1 MSTKF
6 LDIAI
11 LFDNGQ
17 FLLPMDD
24 DFRAKLKFDTEEYLR
39 NGLLSAT
46 LVASKH
52 YLISVSYPSC
62 EDSASPA
69 SCAIV
74 DDIIY
79 SLEKLG
85 QCHNGYGVDFHDVYS
100 EALSDD
106 DLQSLITAGVSIA
119 DPVRGSRNC
128 QEKFN
133 SYDPV
138 PRKFVPAVSLAVGD
152 TCLYALPIF
161 HVDVRHVEPP

>member
-6 LDIAI
+6 LDIAE
-11 LFDNGQ
+11 FFGYGH

-24 DFRAKLKFDTEEYLR
+24 DFRAKFKCDTEGYLR

-79 SLEKLG
+79 SPEKPG
-85 QCHNGYGVDFHDVYS
+85 KCHNGYGVDFPM
-100 EALSDD
+100 
-106 DLQSLITAGVSIA
+106 SI
-119 DPVRGSRNC
+119 PKR
-128 QEKFN
+128 
-133 SYDPV
+133 
-138 PRKFVPAVSLAVGD
+138 
-152 TCLYALPIF
+152 
-161 HVDVRHVEPP
+161 